1 MPDFHGEP
9 YIYLAGLSH
18 DSALIAWGAF
28 YFRISEKTRDYKLLD
43 DEEVEPA
50 LRETIGARSTPYG
63 SARVVV
69 RDKTT
74 GADTA
79 STRVFD
85 ANHCWV
91 SGLRPDTEYTYQ
103 VFVTPAGRRNAAAK
117 EEEWATGERWDWSH
131 QGGKAN
137 LRAGGRYD
145 NSFRTFPDPTFPT
158 PPFSFAVLG
167 DFGVGIKN
175 PSDEDHRQREV
186 AIALRKAIDKFGAR
200 FLLTTGDNI
209 YAGSR
214 FLWVTTSQGDEDDD
228 WFFTYFQ
235 PYRYLLNRIPVY
247 PTIGN
252 HDTGEAESVD
262 DRDQLFD
269 NLYLNERFAGEDK
282 YGRASLGPGLFYRFS
297 FGRDVEFVALDTS
310 KERLFGA
317 RLIDHPKHADFIER
331 SFSAERRASRPMWQ
345 IPFSHHP
352 PFSAGPFHFNTT
364 SMHRLLPMFEAGG
377 VRAMFSGHEHNF
389 QHSLHSGIHYVITG
403 GGGKLRRSEPTGIG
417 YKAAHT
423 QSWAGAFNFLI
434 VSIDGET
441 MTIHPF
447 SEDGGEPVPLRRTT
461 PDGTA
466 IDSPIVV
473 TR

>member
-9 YIYLAGLSH
+9 YIYLAGLTH

-28 YFRISEKTRDYKLLD
+28 YFRIREKTLDYKLLD

-50 LRETIGARSTPYG
+50 LRETIGVRSTPYG
-63 SARVVV
+63 PARVVV
-69 RDKTT
+69 REKAT
-74 GADTA
+74 GIEAA
-79 STRVFD
+79 SMRVFD

-91 SGLRPDTEYTYQ
+91 SGLEPDTDYTYQ
-103 VFVTPAGRRNAAAK
+103 VFVTPTGKRNATAK
-117 EEEWATGERWDWSH
+117 EDEWAKGERWDWSH
-131 QGGKAN
+131 EGGKPN
-137 LRAGGRYD
+137 LRAGGQYR
-145 NSFRTFPDPTFPT
+145 NEFRTFPDPSLPT
-158 PPFSFAVLG
+158 PRFTFAVLG

-186 AIALRKAIDKFGAR
+186 AIALQKAADEFGAR
-200 FLLTTGDNI
+200 FVLTTGDNI

-214 FLWVTTSQGDEDDD
+214 FLWITTSEGDEDDD

-235 PYRYLLNRIPVY
+235 PYRYILNRIPVY

-282 YGRASLGPGLFYRFS
+282 YGRASLGPGLFYRFNY
-297 FGRDVEFVALDTS
+297 GRDVEFIALDTS
-310 KERLFGA
+310 KERLFGS
-317 RLIDHPKHADFIER
+317 RLIDHPKHNDFIER
-331 SFSAERRASRPMWQ
+331 SFSVQRTQRPKWQ

-352 PFSAGPFHFNTT
+352 PFSAGPFHFNTR
-364 SMHRLLPMFEAGG
+364 SMHRLLPLFDTVG

-389 QHSLHSGIHYVITG
+389 QHSMNNGIHYVITG
-403 GGGKLRRSEPTGIG
+403 GGGKLRRSEPTQSG
-417 YKAAHT
+417 YAEAFT

-434 VSIDGET
+434 VTIDGDT
-441 MTIHPF
+441 MTIRPF
-447 SEDGGEPVPLRRTT
+447 SEEGGDPVPLRRKT
-461 PDGTA
+461 PGGL
-466 IDSPIVV
+466 IVDSTIIV